1 MLVNDCNVDSGREAY
16 LTFNLKFD
24 DIEGCLDSLYRED
37 TSYVIDNPELDVEN
51 LLEQEIK
58 DRNPESYFALKLFA
72 VKFNIDIP
80 VINIERKDES
90 YDPTTLFVYHYIKFK
105 KDEKDPE
112 LVFRKPYLSKEILTG
127 NKFFIVLMNN
137 LLPTEDGKHVCA
149 DIRLSLIHI

>member
-1 MLVNDCNVDSGREAY
+1 MFE
-16 LTFNLKFD
+16 F
-24 DIEGCLDSLYRED
+24 LYRKD
-37 TSYVIDNPELDVEN
+37 NLYVINNRALYVEN

-72 VKFNIDIP
+72 MKFNIDIP
-80 VINIERKDES
+80 VINIEQKDGP
-90 YDPTTLFVYHYIKFK
+90 YDPTTPFVYHYIKFK
-105 KDEKDPE
+105 KDGKDPE

-149 DIRLSLIHI
+149 DIIGKVNKENYGLEHHKLLVLYSNWM